1 MGAVVLT
8 EQEERILKRI
18 EGLSQLL
25 DGAWRIPGTKSR
37 IGIDPLIGLFPVV
50 GDAVSAALSAWTIF
64 EARKLG
70 LSAALQGRMAWNLLI
85 DAAAGSV
92 PILGDLFDVGFRANT
107 KNLALIHRALEERET
122 LSGRKG

>member
-1 MGAVVLT
+1 MGVVVLT

-18 EGLSQLL
+18 EALSQLL

-50 GDAVSAALSAWTIF
+50 GDAVSAALSAWTIL

-70 LSAALQGRMAWNLLI
+70 LSAAVQGRMAWNLLI

-92 PILGDLFDVGFRANT
+92 PVLGDLFDVGFRANT
-107 KNLALIHRALEERET
+107 KNLALIHRALDERDT
-122 LSGRKG
+122 LSGRTG

>member
-1 MGAVVLT
+1 MVLN
-8 EQEERILKRI
+8 EEEELILRRI
-18 EGLSQLL
+18 ERLSRLL

-37 IGIDPLIGLFPVV
+37 VGIDPLIGLFPVV
-50 GDAVSAALSAWTIF
+50 GDAVSAALSAWTIL

-107 KNLALIHRALEERET
+107 RNLALIHRALDERDTPSET
-122 LSGRKG
+122 KG